1 MSHHFCSGGSR
12 MDSLLAEY
20 LCFSSLR
27 SWGAL
32 RMGWSRYM
40 ADGVDAAEEDG
51 AESPVGG
58 HEGP

>member
-1 MSHHFCSGGSR
+1 

-51 AESPVGG
+51 TESPVGG